1 MIVRRRLPLR
11 RIWPH
16 LSKRL
21 SLLLVFD
28 FTIAILYT
36 QLGWTWLSLP
46 SLPLSMIGGAISLF
60 LAFRNNSAYDR
71 WWEARTLWGGLVNSA
86 RTFARQV
93 LTLVDDPKEG
103 EEEDE
108 AASRRTLVELQIG
121 YVHALRCHLRRQS
134 PFPELEGSLHSDLVR
149 YLRAQRNVPAG
160 MLFVMGRMLKK
171 MYDQGRLDSYRFTA
185 IDRSLT
191 DLCNIQGA
199 CERIKNTP
207 LPRQYEFF
215 PRVLVGMYCVLLP
228 FGLVEGLEMLTPLAS
243 TLVSFIF
250 IALETIGGEIESP
263 FENTVHDTPMSTLTR
278 AIEVNLRQNLGD
290 ERLPGDVQPVEGFS
304 Y

>member
-1 MIVRRRLPLR
+1 MIVREHLPLR

-16 LSKRL
+16 VSKRL
-21 SLLLVFD
+21 MFLFLFD
-28 FTIAILYT
+28 ITVAVLYT
-36 QLGWTWLSLP
+36 QLGWKWLSLP
-46 SLPLSMIGGAISLF
+46 TLPLSMIGGAISVF

-71 WWEARTLWGGLVNSA
+71 WWEARSLWGGLVNSA

-93 LTLVDDPKEG
+93 LTLVDEA
-103 EEEDE
+103 EDGDE
-108 AASRRTLVELQIG
+108 IASRRALVELQIG
-121 YVHALRCHLRRQS
+121 YVHAFRCHLRKQS
-134 PFPELEGSLHSDLVR
+134 PFPELENSLDPALVR

-160 MLFVMGRMLKK
+160 ILFVMGRMLQQLYKK
-171 MYDQGRLDSYRFTA
+171 GRLDSYRFTA

-207 LPRQYEFF
+207 MPKQYEYF
-215 PRVLVGMYCVLLP
+215 PRVLVGLYCVLLP
-228 FGLVEGLEMLTPLAS
+228 LGLVEGLGMLTPLAS

-250 IALETIGGEIESP
+250 ISLDTIGRDIEAP

-290 ERLPGDVQPVEGFS
+290 ERLPGDVHPVEGFS